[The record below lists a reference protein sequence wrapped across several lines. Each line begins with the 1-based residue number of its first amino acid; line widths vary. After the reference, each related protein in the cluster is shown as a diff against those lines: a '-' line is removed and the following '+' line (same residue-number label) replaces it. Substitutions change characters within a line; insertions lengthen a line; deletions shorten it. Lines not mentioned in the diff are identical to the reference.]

1 MWRCYEVSK
10 EFTIFT
16 PPREKLFEVSVIEH
30 AECKYEVW
38 AFDSSDAIKK
48 MKKGHGFR
56 MVLSENKDILES
68 KKVMESE

>member
-1 MWRCYEVSK
+1 MSK
-10 EFTIFT
+10 EFTIFN

-38 AFDSSDAIKK
+38 ALDSSDAIKE

-56 MVLSENKDILES
+56 IVLSETKDILES
-68 KKVMESE
+68 KEVLEEGN